1 MDLREVDDQNFK
13 LVESD
18 FEFSKSSDFYSD
30 SSLESEID
38 IKSDLSDENV
48 SFDREG

>member
-1 MDLREVDDQNFK
+1 MREVDDQNFK